1 MAGRWRLRLGGIS
14 GILFVILLIPG
25 IFIGRPDV
33 PDPSLG
39 TQEVHR
45 YFNDWQDAFLGAN
58 GVSFI
63 FAAFFFLWFLGTL
76 RSTLRSAEGA
86 EEEWLSTIA
95 LGGGLMFI
103 TLELA
108 GAAAEIVYPATVAR
122 FTNFQPD
129 AQLAFLSLQL
139 SGWLYSFAWV
149 GFSVLIAATSV
160 LALGKGILPRWL
172 VWAGLVFAVL
182 ALLKFVTPL
191 ATLALL
197 WVVALC
203 VLLLVGQLG

>member
-1 MAGRWRLRLGGIS
+1 MADRWALRWGGIS
-14 GILFVILLIPG
+14 GILFVVLLIPG

-33 PDPSLG
+33 PEPGLSA
-39 TQEVHR
+39 QEVHS
-45 YFNDWQDAFLGAN
+45 YFSGWRTLFMAGN

-63 FAAFFFLWFLGTL
+63 FAAFFFLWFLGILRNVL
-76 RSTLRSAEGA
+76 RSTEG
-86 EEEWLSTIA
+86 EGEWLSTVA
-95 LGGGLMFI
+95 LSGGLMFI

-108 GAAAEIVYPATVAR
+108 GAAAEIVYPSTLAR

-139 SGWLYSFAWV
+139 SEWLYSFAWV

-160 LALGKGILPRWL
+160 LALGRGIIPRWL

-191 ATLALL
+191 
-197 WVVALC
+197 
-203 VLLLVGQLG
+203 